1 MEKEIR
7 QFNVEFHAD
16 SEKRNIEG
24 VAIPFNFLSPN
35 REGFREQILPQAVEG
50 VIEESDIFFLYNH
63 SRSEGFLARCNK
75 GKGSLKIDTREDG
88 VHFSFRA
95 KKDNLS
101 NYILE
106 RLADGELSEM
116 SFAFTV
122 AKDSWEKQS
131 DGTYVRTIEK
141 FERLYDLS
149 VVDSSYYGVEGAV
162 KCRSFEEFKA
172 EEERKEAEAKA
183 EEERLAEEQRQKE
196 EAERLAEEQRQMEEK
211 EQQLKEYYDGLKE
224 TYKNYLKSEE

>member
-7 QFNVEFHAD
+7 QFNVEFHAN
-16 SEKRNIEG
+16 SEARTIEG

-35 REGFREQILPQAVEG
+35 REGFREVILPEAVEG
-50 VIEESDIFFLYNH
+50 VIENSDIFFLYNH

-88 VHFSFRA
+88 VHFTFKA

-101 NYILE
+101 NYVLE

-122 AKDSWEKQS
+122 ARDSWEKQS
-131 DGTYVRTIEK
+131 DGSYIRTIEK

-162 KCRSFEEFKA
+162 KCRSFEEFK
-172 EEERKEAEAKA
+172 EEEARKEAEAKA
-183 EEERLAEEQRQKE
+183 EEERLAQEKLEQEQREAE
-196 EAERLAEEQRQMEEK
+196 EAQKAAIKEAHEALK
-211 EQQLKEYYDGLKE
+211 EQ
-224 TYKNYLKSEE
+224 YKDYMLKSE

>member
-7 QFNVEFHAD
+7 QFNVEFKAD
-16 SEKRNIEG
+16 SEKRTIEG

-50 VIEESDIFFLYNH
+50 VIEDSDIFFLYNH

-88 VHFSFRA
+88 VHFNFKA

-101 NYILE
+101 NYVLE

-131 DGTYVRTIEK
+131 DGTYIRTIEK

-162 KCRSFEEFKA
+162 KCRSFEEFKEKEAEEARLLAEKQA
-172 EEERKEAEAKA
+172 EEERLQKEK
-183 EEERLAEEQRQKE
+183 EEQERLAEEQRQ
-196 EAERLAEEQRQMEEK
+196 LEEK

-224 TYKNYLKSEE
+224 TYKDYMKKED

>member
-1 MEKEIR
+1 MEFK
-7 QFNVEFHAD
+7 AD
-16 SEKRNIEG
+16 SEKRTIEG

-50 VIEESDIFFLYNH
+50 VIEDSDIFFLYNH

-75 GKGSLKIDTREDG
+75 GKGSLKIDTRDDG
-88 VHFSFRA
+88 VHFAFRA

-101 NYILE
+101 NYVLE

-131 DGTYVRTIEK
+131 DGTYIRTIEK

-172 EEERKEAEAKA
+172 EEERKEAEEKA
-183 EEERLAEEQRQKE
+183 EQERLEAEQREKEEREAEEAKQAAIKE
-196 EAERLAEEQRQMEEK
+196 AHDAIVEQ
-211 EQQLKEYYDGLKE
+211 
-224 TYKNYLKSEE
+224 YKDYMLSE